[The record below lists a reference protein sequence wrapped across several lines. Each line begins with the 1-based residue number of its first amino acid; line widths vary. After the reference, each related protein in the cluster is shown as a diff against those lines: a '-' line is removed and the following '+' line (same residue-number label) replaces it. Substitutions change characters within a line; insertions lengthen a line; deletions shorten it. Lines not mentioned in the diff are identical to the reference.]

1 MRRHRALTLA
11 LASATLAA
19 CGTTSQSAQPTAK
32 VTPSKPHNQY
42 LAMYAPFSTAHP
54 YHQSVV
60 TVPDQLRI
68 LAPSELSSEIKDT
81 KNPYVGSVYV
91 GTGNSP
97 TTRMEIYTAEMFVS
111 NVNWFNVT
119 QFLNSPTALSQI
131 ATLLSPFDAYPGESK
146 GWLSTN
152 PHAISVFGGENAQQV
167 SYNGWPSTLELLH
180 HKNYIIGAPATTTA
194 KSAIGSV
201 PVTFCTVGTG
211 VQYSNT
217 ATSPVL
223 HMPPT
228 EVKDTIYVAPQVNK
242 FDQVW
247 PITGYYNTPGTKC

>member
-32 VTPSKPHNQY
+32 VTPSEPHNQY
-42 LAMYAPFSTAHP
+42 LAMYAPFSTATP
-54 YHQSVV
+54 YDPKFV

-97 TTRMEIYTAEMFVS
+97 TTRMEIYTAEMFGAS
-111 NVNWFNVT
+111 RNWYASP
-119 QFLNSPTALSQI
+119 QFLNSPTVLHQI
-131 ATLLSPFDAYPGESK
+131 ATLLAPFDAYTNESQS
-146 GWLSTN
+146 WLSTN
-152 PHAISVFGGENAQQV
+152 PHAISVFGGENAQEIG
-167 SYNGWPSTLELLH
+167 YNPWPSTLELLH
-180 HKNYIIGAPATTTA
+180 HKSYIIGAPATTTA

-201 PVTFCTVGTG
+201 PVTFCTVLTG
-211 VQYSNT
+211 LAYPSSKSV
-217 ATSPVL
+217 V
-223 HMPPT
+223 HIPPT
-228 EVKDTIYVAPQVNK
+228 EVQDTIYVAPQVNK

-247 PITGYYNTPGTKC
+247 PITGYYNTPGAKC